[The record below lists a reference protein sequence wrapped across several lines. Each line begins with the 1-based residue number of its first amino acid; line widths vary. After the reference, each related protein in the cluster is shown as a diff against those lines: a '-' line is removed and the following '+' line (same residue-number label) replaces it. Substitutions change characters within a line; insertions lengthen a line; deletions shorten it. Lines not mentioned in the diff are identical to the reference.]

1 MSGDRHE
8 EPVSFQR
15 YYTEA
20 GPDYA
25 AWSPN
30 FNMHFGYYRRGM
42 NPFRLEPML
51 EQMNREVLAR
61 LHLSPRQP
69 AHVLDMG
76 CGVGATLR
84 SLARQ
89 LPAARLEGITLVPW
103 QVEHGTTLNQACPD
117 GARIRLSLGDYEHT
131 GFAAESFDA
140 AYALESSCYAHAV
153 NKQALLTE
161 AHRLLRP
168 GGRLAIADG
177 FLLRPAP
184 THGLQHAIYR
194 KLCECW
200 VIETLGEIDACV
212 RELGT
217 LGFREVQVEHL
228 QYTVAPSVFH
238 VPIATLRFL
247 LGDVLFGETKMTPA
261 RWNNVLAPILLPF
274 VSAPFGPM
282 SYCLL
287 TAMRA

>member
-1 MSGDRHE
+1 MSHPPD

-25 AWSPN
+25 AWSPS

-61 LHLSPRQP
+61 LSLDPRKP

-84 SLARQ
+84 SISRQ
-89 LPAARLEGITLVPW
+89 LPGAQLEGITLVPW
-103 QVEHGTTLNQACPD
+103 QIEHGTQMNAECPE
-117 GARIRLSLGDYEHT
+117 GARIRLSLADYEHT
-131 GFAAESFDA
+131 PFPDASFDA
-140 AYALESSCYAHAV
+140 AYALESSCYAHSI
-153 NKQALLTE
+153 NKSALLTE

-168 GGRLAIADG
+168 GGRFAIADG

-194 KLCECW
+194 KLCACW
-200 VIETLGEIDACV
+200 VIETLGEIDACQQ
-212 RELGT
+212 ELQR
-217 LGFREVQVEHL
+217 LGFHNLHVEHI

-238 VPIATLRFL
+238 VPLATLRFL

-287 TAMRA
+287 TATRA